1 ADERFLPE
9 RIGLTRQIV
18 AFLAEALLD
27 PVLAD
32 GTFRADFVAQEAE
45 NLRRRI
51 EATINNKP
59 QYAVN
64 RLREEMCR
72 GEPYGLHK
80 YGDVEEL
87 RQVTAPRLYEHYR
100 RVLAA
105 RSEEHTSELQSRENL
120 VCRHLLEKK
129 KKSDSSVRKRQPCA
143 RNGGACSAGK

>member
-1 ADERFLPE
+1 NGTRNVSFHALSLHDALPIYERFLPE

-59 QYAVN
+59 QSAVN
-64 RLREEMCR
+64 RL
-72 GEPYGLHK
+72 
-80 YGDVEEL
+80 
-87 RQVTAPRLYEHYR
+87 
-100 RVLAA
+100 
-105 RSEEHTSELQSRENL
+105 RSEEHTSELQSREKL
-120 VCRHLLEKK
+120 LCRLL
-129 KKSDSSVRKRQPCA
+129 
-143 RNGGACSAGK
+143 